1 MLEQPPACVFASP
14 RLSPYRITYGCAI
27 IVAWLLTF
35 EAMCSGGAARATE
48 SGQGLEQQLSTLL
61 VQRDQRASDPDFL
74 VRLADLYLDLGDD
87 GYTEESKR
95 LAAYEEGAKVA
106 RQAIDLQEHNAH
118 AHYLYAANRGSA
130 AQLKGMMAS
139 ALTVQEL
146 KRHVNRAL
154 ELQPDLAPALHM
166 KGMMLEELPWLL
178 GGDADEALSYLRRAL
193 VVAPTYTHA
202 RLDLAKAY
210 IKRKNPDLARKEL
223 STILQQP
230 LPPDASPADRRHRDE
245 AFRLQTSLRIP

>member
-1 MLEQPPACVFASP
+1 MLACS
-14 RLSPYRITYGCAI
+14 LTY
-27 IVAWLLTF
+27 
-35 EAMCSGGAARATE
+35 EAMCNGGAARAIE
-48 SGQGLEQQLSTLL
+48 SGQGLQQQLNALL
-61 VQRDQRASDPDFL
+61 VQKAQRASDPEFL

-106 RQAIDLQEHNAH
+106 RQAIELQEHNAH

-154 ELQPDLAPALHM
+154 ELQPELAPALHM

-178 GGDADEALSYLRRAL
+178 GGNADEALSYLRRAL
-193 VVAPTYTHA
+193 VAAPNYTHA

-230 LPPDASPADRRHRDE
+230 LPSAASPGERRHRDE
-245 AFRLQTSLRIP
+245 ALRLQHSLLTP

>member
-1 MLEQPPACVFASP
+1 MLACFLAYVSICTE
-14 RLSPYRITYGCAI
+14 S
-27 IVAWLLTF
+27 VA
-35 EAMCSGGAARATE
+35 GATE
-48 SGQGLEQQLSTLL
+48 SGQGLEQQLHALL
-61 VQRDQRASDPDFL
+61 VQKAQRASDPDFL

-95 LAAYEEGAKVA
+95 RAAYEEGAKAA
-106 RQAIDLQEHNAH
+106 RQAIDLQEHNAY

-130 AQLKGMMAS
+130 AQLKGLMAS
-139 ALTVQEL
+139 AATVQEL

-154 ELQPDLAPALHM
+154 ELKPDLAPALHM

-193 VVAPTYTHA
+193 VAAPNYAHA

-223 STILQQP
+223 SAILQQS
-230 LPPDASPADRRHRDE
+230 LPPDASAGDRRHRDE
-245 AFRLQTSLRIP
+245 ALRLQNSLQAP

>member
-1 MLEQPPACVFASP
+1 M
-14 RLSPYRITYGCAI
+14 YRITDSCAI
-27 IVAWLLTF
+27 ILACFLIYETTY
-35 EAMCSGGAARATE
+35 SGGAARATE
-48 SGQGLEQQLSTLL
+48 SGQGLEQQLHALL
-61 VQRDQRASDPDFL
+61 VQRAQRASDPDFL

-106 RQAIDLQEHNAH
+106 RQAIDLQEHNAR

-139 ALTVQEL
+139 AITVQEL

-154 ELQPDLAPALHM
+154 ELEPDLAPALHM

-178 GGDADEALSYLRRAL
+178 GGNADEALSFLRRAL
-193 VVAPTYTHA
+193 VAAPNYTHA

-230 LPPDASPADRRHRDE
+230 LSPDASAGERRHRDE
-245 AFRLQTSLRIP
+245 ALRLQNSLRTP